1 MKNLEVIIRKVSID
15 ELESLQQIS
24 RTTFAETFSVHNSE
38 ENMRN
43 YLQDNL
49 SLEKLG
55 EEMMNQASSFYFA
68 EMEGDLIGYLKLNI
82 GSAQNEWKEDEGL
95 EIERIYV
102 LKEYHGQKIGQL
114 LFEKAISIARS
125 MEMKYVWLG
134 VWEKNERAIA
144 FYIKNGF
151 TTVDHHFFKLGD
163 DIQRDL
169 LMKRSL

>member
-1 MKNLEVIIRKVSID
+1 MKNLEVNIRKVSID

-43 YLQDNL
+43 YLHDNL

-55 EEMMNQASSFYFA
+55 EEIKNPESSFYFA
-68 EMEGDLIGYLKLNI
+68 EMEGDLIGYMKLNI
-82 GSAQNEWKEDEGL
+82 GSAQNEWKEDTGL

-102 LKEYHGQKIGQL
+102 LKKNHGQKIGQL
-114 LFEKAISIARS
+114 LFEKAISIAGS

-144 FYIKNGF
+144 FYSKNGF

-163 DIQRDL
+163 DVQRDL